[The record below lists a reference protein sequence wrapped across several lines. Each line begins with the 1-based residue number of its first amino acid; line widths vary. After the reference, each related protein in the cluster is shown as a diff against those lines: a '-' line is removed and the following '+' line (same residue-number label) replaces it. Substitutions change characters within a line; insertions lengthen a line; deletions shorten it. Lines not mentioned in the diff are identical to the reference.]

1 MLADFVTMASGV
13 ILALDSRRQ
22 TTANGGGVSGRLAV
36 AGELSDSSPWLKYH
50 LDQLP
55 DRVYQDA
62 AYRKVHYL
70 KSIIYLFFSRTL
82 GTATD

>member
-1 MLADFVTMASGV
+1 MASGV
-13 ILALDSRRQ
+13 ILTSYSRRQ

-50 LDQLP
+50 LEQLP

-62 AYRKVHYL
+62 AYHKVHYPI
-70 KSIIYLFFSRTL
+70 SIILFILLSYTWHSNRVA
-82 GTATD
+82 TANIH